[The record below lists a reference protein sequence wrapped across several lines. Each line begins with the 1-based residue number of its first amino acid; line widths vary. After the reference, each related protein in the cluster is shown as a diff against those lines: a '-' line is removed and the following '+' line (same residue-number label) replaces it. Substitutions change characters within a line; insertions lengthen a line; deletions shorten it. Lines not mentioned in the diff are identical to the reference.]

1 MITMRFLKAFLV
13 PMLLL
18 AGVSCSSTSKP
29 NRSATRISSV
39 KTTAYTHTESDHI
52 KFGAKTAIGTSLK
65 YGRVRS
71 AATDWSVYPLGTIFQ
86 IDGQPYI
93 YQVDDYGSALVGT
106 NTIDLYEPTKA
117 HMKQWGAR
125 NVNIRVLKWGS
136 FTQSLAVMKPRTF
149 AGEYIRRMVDRIQ
162 RVTGAK
168 RTS

>member
-1 MITMRFLKAFLV
+1 MRLLQASLIA
-13 PMLLL
+13 MLLF
-18 AGVSCSSTSKP
+18 AGVSCSSVSKP
-29 NRSATRISSV
+29 NRHATRISSV

-52 KFGAKTAIGTSLK
+52 KFGAKTAIGTSLR

-86 IDGQPYI
+86 IEGQPYI

-117 HMKQWGAR
+117 DMKQWGAR

-136 FTQSLAVMKPRTF
+136 FSQSLSVMKPRTG
-149 AGEYIRRMVDRIQ
+149 AGAYIRRMVDRIQ
-162 RVTGAK
+162 KVKGAHSS
-168 RTS
+168 RSS

>member
-1 MITMRFLKAFLV
+1 MRFLQASLIV
-13 PMLLL
+13 MLLL
-18 AGVSCSSTSKP
+18 AGVSCSSVSKP
-29 NRSATRISSV
+29 NRHATRISSV

-52 KFGAKTAIGTSLK
+52 KFGAKTAIGTNLR

-86 IDGQPYI
+86 IEGQPYI

-117 HMKQWGAR
+117 NMKQWGAR

-136 FTQSLAVMKPRTF
+136 FSQSLSVMKPRTG
-149 AGEYIRRMVDRIQ
+149 AGAYIRRMVDRIQ
-162 RVTGAK
+162 KVTGG
-168 RTS
+168 RSSHSS

>member
-1 MITMRFLKAFLV
+1 MRFLQASLIV
-13 PMLLL
+13 MLLF
-18 AGVSCSSTSKP
+18 AGVSCSSVSKP

-52 KFGAKTAIGTSLK
+52 KFGAKTAIGTNLR

-86 IDGQPYI
+86 IEGQPYI

-117 HMKQWGAR
+117 NMKQWGAR
-125 NVNIRVLKWGS
+125 KVNIRVLKWGS
-136 FTQSLAVMKPRTF
+136 FSQSLSVMKPRTG

-162 RVTGAK
+162 KVTGA
-168 RTS
+168 RSSRSS